1 MPRSTVADS
10 GGGSPRKPAG
20 PGPTG
25 SGRATVS
32 AVASLESIELFE
44 LRLLQAVSETGSLGR
59 VALRYNVT
67 QPAVSMRMSHL
78 ERRVGLRL
86 LRRDPSGTRLTPAG
100 EELLAA
106 ARPVLSS
113 ADALLGVI
121 DRLKAE
127 AAGWLRVA
135 ASFTV
140 AEHLAPAWI
149 ETVRSEAPEVSL
161 TLEVLNSSQVVRA
174 VGERR
179 VDLGFVEGA
188 ERTLPTL
195 SVQTVATDELV
206 IVVAPSVR
214 LARRRRPLDP
224 AQLAELDL
232 IVRERGSGTRE
243 IVDRALAP
251 WGGPSSRL
259 ELGSSEALLAAAR
272 RGEGPAV
279 LSRLAV
285 ADDLAAGRLVEV
297 PVSGVDL
304 TRTIR
309 AVWMS
314 DIALG
319 PLARRLLRAA
329 SSTAGPQNVDT

>member
-1 MPRSTVADS
+1 M
-10 GGGSPRKPAG
+10 
-20 PGPTG
+20 
-25 SGRATVS
+25 
-32 AVASLESIELFE
+32 ASLESVELFE
-44 LRLLQAVSETGSLGR
+44 LRLLQAVAETGSLGQ
-59 VALRYNVT
+59 VALRYNLT
-67 QPAVSMRMSHL
+67 QPAVSMRMNQL
-78 ERRVGLRL
+78 ERRLDLRL

-100 EELLAA
+100 EELLVA

-113 ADALLGVI
+113 ADALLAVA
-121 DRLKAE
+121 DKLRAE
-127 AAGWLRVA
+127 AAGRLRVA

-149 ETVRSEAPEVSL
+149 ETVRSEAPDVSL
-161 TLEVLNSSQVVRA
+161 SLEVLNSSQVVMA
-174 VGERR
+174 VTERR

-188 ERTLPTL
+188 ERTVPMLTA
-195 SVQTVATDELV
+195 QTVATDELV
-206 IVVAPSVR
+206 IVVSPSTP
-214 LARRRRPLDP
+214 LARRRKPLGP
-224 AQLAELDL
+224 ADLAKLDL

-243 IVDRALAP
+243 ILDRALEA

-285 ADDLAAGRLVEV
+285 ADDLESGRLVQV
-297 PVSGVDL
+297 PVTGVDL

-309 AVWMS
+309 AVWVS
-314 DIALG
+314 DTTLS

-329 SSTAGPQNVDT
+329 GHTPEPAGGKEHTP